1 MKTNA
6 FKIVISIAC
15 KQVCWYYIN
24 VNKKGGIEMAS
35 ITVRMDDELHK
46 NLKIKVAQDGTTIT
60 QYIIDLLERELN
72 DETQA
77 K

>member
-1 MKTNA
+1 
-6 FKIVISIAC
+6 
-15 KQVCWYYIN
+15 
-24 VNKKGGIEMAS
+24 MAS
-35 ITVRMDDELHK
+35 ITVRMDDELHR